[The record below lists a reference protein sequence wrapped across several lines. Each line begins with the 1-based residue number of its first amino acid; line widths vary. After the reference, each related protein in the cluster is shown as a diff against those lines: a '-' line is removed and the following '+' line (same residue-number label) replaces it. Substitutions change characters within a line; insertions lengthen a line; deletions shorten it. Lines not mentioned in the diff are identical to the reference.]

1 MNGSAFLSAPAD
13 NLPAKDEPS
22 SRRAF
27 AAVLIRDIRV
37 VARNRSEALTCLVF
51 FAMVAS
57 LFPLGIGAD
66 PKILR
71 EIGPGVLWVAAL
83 LASLLALPRLFVA
96 DYDTGTLEQLLLR
109 PHPLAL
115 LVLAKVCAHWLTTGL
130 PLILMAPLLGV
141 LYDLDG
147 SAISVLV
154 VSLLLGTP
162 TLSLVGAVASALTL
176 GLRSSSILT
185 ALLVLPLA
193 SPLLIFGASSVGAQM
208 AGLDPSAQLSLLGA
222 LLAIAL
228 GLLPWALAI
237 AVRIACE

>member
-1 MNGSAFLSAPAD
+1 
-13 NLPAKDEPS
+13 
-22 SRRAF
+22 
-27 AAVLIRDIRV
+27 VLIRKFCER
-37 VARNRSEALTCLVF
+37 
-51 FAMVAS
+51 
-57 LFPLGIGAD
+57 
-66 PKILR
+66 
-71 EIGPGVLWVAAL
+71 